1 MSLLQAIELSKQYN
15 DVYALRNLNLSINK
29 GEIYCLLGQNGAGK
43 TTTINLMLGFVKPSA
58 GKILFNN
65 IDLVENPS
73 LINKHFAYIPEV
85 VHLYGSLTGLENL
98 EFFSKI
104 AGNHYTKNELVNFL
118 NEAGLQESAHHK
130 LMTSYSKGMRQKVAI
145 AIAIAKKADCIFMDE
160 PTSGLDPKATNDFI
174 TICKKLAKNGTTIF
188 MATHD
193 IFNAVNVANTIGI
206 MREGILVNSIDSK
219 SITASALEKLY
230 LETI

>member
-1 MSLLQAIELSKQYN
+1 MFSF
-15 DVYALRNLNLSINK
+15 VLRYSTCKPIYFVLPKFVNLSFSIGLILIN
-29 GEIYCLLGQNGAGK
+29 EI
-43 TTTINLMLGFVKPSA
+43 TD
-58 GKILFNN
+58 N

-104 AGNHYTKNELVNFL
+104 AGNNYAKNELVNFL
-118 NEAGLQESAHHK
+118 NEAGLQKSAHHK

-160 PTSGLDPKATNDFI
+160 PTSGLDVESRIQIWDLIKNL
-174 TICKKLAKNGTTIF
+174 KKNRSI
-188 MATHD
+188 
-193 IFNAVNVANTIGI
+193 I
-206 MREGILVNSIDSK
+206 MSS
-219 SITASALEKLY
+219 
-230 LETI
+230 